1 MKTSHITTDIEED
14 NGTGNCCQWDRE
26 ARRAQLR

>member
-1 MKTSHITTDIEED
+1 MKTSQITTDIEED
-14 NGTGNCCQWDRE
+14 NDTGICCQWDSE